1 MPYKK
6 ITGLVPATAI
16 TDDDL
21 LVVVDSPASGAATR
35 KITWAQILAYF
46 ASGANTLTLGNA
58 GLHLLDTDASH
69 DLIVS
74 PGSNLTA
81 DRTLTLATGDADRT
95 LTLGGDVAFADAFAT
110 SGGHA
115 VTLTTTGATAIT
127 LPTSGTLA
135 TTSDKL
141 SAFAATTSA
150 ELAGVI
156 SDETGSGALVF
167 ATSPTLVTP
176 TLGVATA
183 TSINKVAITAPAS
196 GSTLTI
202 QDGFTLLVSG
212 DSTVNQDVSTTA
224 NVQHAMLGAGVVPSY
239 LLHLSQST
247 TDASIPIY
255 AAYIRNW
262 TTVTAD
268 GSRGNTGLYC
278 DCTYQSVAAG
288 VTNSG
293 TVVGVN
299 SSTRINTANFAGA
312 VSTQQAVRALAGISN
327 ATSGAS
333 ITNAYGYYA
342 LVYNSVAGTTISNA
356 YGMYIDVTQ
365 NTGTIANRWGIY
377 VDTGVLGG
385 NYFSTNVGIGTTAF
399 GSSATKTL
407 SIGSGTAPTTS
418 PADAFQMYSAD
429 QTAGN
434 ACPHFRTENGGIVKL
449 FQQAAIADAAGGDEV
464 AKINAILGVL
474 RNAGLIGT

>member
-1 MPYKK
+1 
-6 ITGLVPATAI
+6 
-16 TDDDL
+16 
-21 LVVVDSPASGAATR
+21 
-35 KITWAQILAYF
+35 
-46 ASGANTLTLGNA
+46 
-58 GLHLLDTDASH
+58 
-69 DLIVS
+69 
-74 PGSNLTA
+74 
-81 DRTLTLATGDADRT
+81 
-95 LTLGGDVAFADAFAT
+95 
-110 SGGHA
+110 
-115 VTLTTTGATAIT
+115 
-127 LPTSGTLA
+127 
-135 TTSDKL
+135 
-141 SAFAATTSA
+141 
-150 ELAGVI
+150 
-156 SDETGSGALVF
+156 LVF

-212 DSTVNQDVSTTA
+212 DSTVNQDLSTTA
-224 NVQHAMLGAGVVPSY
+224 KVQHGRLGAGVAPSY
-239 LLHLSQST
+239 SLHVFQSLA
-247 TDASIPIY
+247 DENVLPY
-255 AAYIRNW
+255 AAYVRNW
-262 TTVTAD
+262 TTVTATAN
-268 GSRGNTGLYC
+268 RGTTAHYC
-278 DCTYQSVAAG
+278 DCAYQAVAAG

-293 TVVGVN
+293 AIIGVTCATN
-299 SSTRINTANFAGA
+299 ANTANFAGTVA
-312 VSTQQAVRALAGISN
+312 MQQAFRAHAGISN
-327 ATSGAS
+327 ATSGAAV
-333 ITNAYGYYA
+333 THAYGYYS
-342 LVYNSVAGTTISNA
+342 LIYNSVAGTTISNA